1 MTYETSIWS
10 YMYVWSWYL
19 NIHWFVHM
27 MFIVYRRNSRYNVC
41 IPDLGSFEQTVE
53 AYPDIGDWSCVDF
66 TGYLQGNNFQKD
78 CCLLGVAWTALN
90 IFGVELPLAACSIC
104 SHATPF
110 AHISCL
116 YLWMYDVPSLFFSTR
131 QCSWGK
137 IQLAW
142 VARWRQRYH
151 SFLSWKFKLCT

>member
-1 MTYETSIWS
+1 
-10 YMYVWSWYL
+10 MYVWSWYL

-27 MFIVYRRNSRYNVC
+27 MFIVYRRNSTHVQIQRVYTRSRQLWSDRWS
-41 IPDLGSFEQTVE
+41 IPWHWGLIMCWFYWITRKQLPKGLLPFRCSLNRVE
-53 AYPDIGDWSCVDF
+53 YFRSW
-66 TGYLQGNNFQKD
+66 
-78 CCLLGVAWTALN
+78 VATSLHVPYVLMSRLSH
-90 IFGVELPLAACSIC
+90 IF
-104 SHATPF
+104 
-110 AHISCL
+110 SCL